1 MPTTLIIGAGLAGL
15 TAARYLTQRGQTVIL
30 LDKGR
35 GVGGRLATRR
45 IEHARADH
53 GAQYFSARTPDFQE
67 LVQEMIQEGVVAQW
81 PVADPDTNPFG
92 SRHPRYIGT
101 QGMNGVAKYLARDLT
116 IGQNERVIKLETN
129 PAGGCFARTETN
141 QTYTADRVICTLPAP
156 QALALLHDSHFR
168 LAAAD
173 EAALQA
179 IHYQPCI
186 AVVALL
192 NAPSQIPAPGAFRFG
207 DDNPI
212 SWVTDNMQKGITP
225 DQPSVT
231 IHASA
236 AVSAARFNS
245 DLDTLAHEL
254 IERLANWI
262 PADSVVSVQT
272 HRWRYSLADVR
283 HPEPFLAVPGPF
295 PLLLGGDGFGM
306 GNVEGAFVSGLEM
319 GKISE

>member
-15 TAARYLTQRGQTVIL
+15 TAARHLTQRGQAVIL

-53 GAQYFSARTPDFQE
+53 GAQYFSARTPDFQQ
-67 LVQEMIQEGVVAQW
+67 LVQEMIRENVVTEW
-81 PVADPDTNPFG
+81 RVATGEDNPFG
-92 SRHPRYIGT
+92 SRYPRYIGT
-101 QGMNGVAKYLARDLT
+101 EGMNGIAKYLARDLT
-116 IGQNERVIKLETN
+116 ILTNERVVKLEIN
-129 PAGGCFARTETN
+129 PAGGCFALTEAD

-156 QALALLHDSHFR
+156 QALSLLHDSQFA
-168 LAAAD
+168 LAVAD

-186 AVVALL
+186 AVMVLL
-192 NAPSQIPAPGAFRFG
+192 NAPSRIPTPGAFRFG

-212 SWVTDNMQKGITP
+212 SWVADNTQKGISP
-225 DQPSVT
+225 SQPSVT

-236 AVSAARFNS
+236 AVSAARFDS
-245 DLDTLAHEL
+245 DLDTLAREL
-254 IERLANWI
+254 IGQLAGWI

-306 GNVEGAFVSGLEM
+306 GNVEGAFVSGLMM
-319 GKISE
+319 GQA

>member
-15 TAARYLTQRGQTVIL
+15 TAARQLTQRGQTVII

-53 GAQYFSARTPDFQE
+53 GAQYFSARTPDFQQF
-67 LVQEMIQEGVVAQW
+67 VQEMIQEGVVAEW
-81 PVADPDTNPFG
+81 RVATGETNPFG

-101 QGMNGVAKYLARDLT
+101 QGMNGIAKYAARDLT
-116 IGQNERVIKLETN
+116 IRQHERVVKLQTN
-129 PAGGCFARTETN
+129 PTGGCLALTEAD

-156 QALALLHDSHFR
+156 QVLSLLHDSQFA
-168 LAAAD
+168 LTTAD
-173 EAALQA
+173 ETALQA

-186 AVVALL
+186 AVMVLL
-192 NAPSQIPAPGAFRFG
+192 NAPSPIPAPGAFRFG
-207 DDNPI
+207 DDSPV
-212 SWVTDNMQKGITP
+212 SWVADNTQKGISP
-225 DQPSVT
+225 GQPSVT

-236 AVSAARFNS
+236 AFSAARFDS
-245 DLDTLAHEL
+245 ELAALSREL
-254 IERLANWI
+254 IGQLADWI
-262 PADSVVSVQT
+262 PADSVVSVQG

-283 HPEPFLAVPGPF
+283 HPEPFLAVSGPF

-306 GNVEGAFVSGLEM
+306 GNVEGAFVSGLAM
-319 GKISE
+319 ANQV

>member
-15 TAARYLTQRGQTVIL
+15 ASARQLTRRGQAVII

-53 GAQYFSARTPDFQE
+53 GAQYFSARTPDFQH
-67 LVQEMIQEGVVAQW
+67 LVQEMMQAGVVAEW
-81 PVADPDTNPFG
+81 RIATGETNPFG
-92 SRHPRYIGT
+92 SQHPRYIGT
-101 QGMNGVAKYLARDLT
+101 QGMNGIAKYLARDLT
-116 IGQNERVIKLETN
+116 IIQNERVVTLETS
-129 PAGGCFARTETN
+129 PAGGCLARTETG

-156 QALALLHDSHFR
+156 QVISLLRDSQFP

-173 EAALQA
+173 ETALQT

-186 AVVALL
+186 AVMVLL
-192 NAPSQIPAPGAFRFG
+192 NAPSRIPAPGGFRFG
-207 DDNPI
+207 TDNPI
-212 SWVTDNMQKGITP
+212 SWVADNVQKGVSP
-225 DQPSVT
+225 GQPSVT
-231 IHASA
+231 IHAGA
-236 AVSAARFNS
+236 ALSAARFDS
-245 DLDTLAHEL
+245 DLGELAHEL
-254 IERLANWI
+254 IGQLANWI

-283 HPEPFLAVPGPF
+283 HPEPLLAVSGPF

-306 GNVEGAFVSGLEM
+306 GNVEGAFVSGLAM
-319 GKISE
+319 ANQR

>member
-15 TAARYLTQRGQTVIL
+15 TAARQLTQRGQTMII

-67 LVQEMIQEGVVAQW
+67 LIQEMIREGVVAEW
-81 PVADPDTNPFG
+81 RVTDPNTNPFG
-92 SRHPRYIGT
+92 SQHPRYVGT
-101 QGMNGVAKYLARDLT
+101 QGMSGIAKYLARNLT
-116 IGQNERVIKLETN
+116 ILTDERVVTLATS
-129 PAGGCFARTETN
+129 PAGGCLALTETG

-156 QALALLHDSHFR
+156 QVLALLHDSRFA
-168 LAAAD
+168 LAATD
-173 EAALQA
+173 EQALQA

-186 AVVALL
+186 AVMALL
-192 NAPSQIPAPGAFRFG
+192 NAPSRIPAPGAFRFG
-207 DDNPI
+207 NDSPI
-212 SWVTDNMQKGITP
+212 SWVADNTQKGISP
-225 DQPSVT
+225 GQSSVT

-236 AVSAARFNS
+236 AFSAARFDS
-245 DLDTLAHEL
+245 DLVVLAHEL
-254 IERLANWI
+254 IGQLANWI

-283 HPEPFLAVPGPF
+283 HPEPFLAVSGPF
-295 PLLLGGDGFGM
+295 PFLLGGDGFGM
-306 GNVEGAFVSGLEM
+306 GNVEGAFVSGLAM
-319 GKISE
+319 ANQV